1 MNADSAANAASG
13 GPRFNRE
20 VLARLSA
27 IEQRLQ
33 AGDKRFEAMDEHVK
47 ECTAE
52 KAKVLLSMAK
62 LEGQVALVVKL
73 LVGMLALMGSGIVA
87 FAIMLP

>member
-1 MNADSAANAASG
+1 MNADTAANATSG
-13 GPRFNRE
+13 GPGFNRE
-20 VLARLSA
+20 VLARLAS
-27 IEQRLQ
+27 IEERLQ
-33 AGDKRFEAMDEHVK
+33 AGDKRFEAMDAHVR

-52 KAKVLLSMAK
+52 KAKVLVSMAK

-87 FAIMLP
+87 FSIMLP